1 MAGLVLSTR
10 PRRTTPIARLA
21 DAVQLTLT
29 TPRDPQPAPKPLR
42 RSAALIRPAL
52 KIATPLRG
60 RTRLPKPPRPQTV
73 VAGAKRSAH
82 PRYAALAV
90 VCGRVRGSTK
100 VDKVVVGSARGGA
113 VVAG

>member
-21 DAVQLTLT
+21 NAVQLTLT
-29 TPRDPQPAPKPLR
+29 APRNPQPAPKPLR

-73 VAGAKRSAH
+73 VAGVKRPPH
-82 PRYAALAV
+82 PRHTAPLV
-90 VCGRVRGSTK
+90 VRRRLRSP
-100 VDKVVVGSARGGA
+100 A
-113 VVAG
+113 